1 LKFTNKIPENILR
14 GVIIFITL
22 YCLTIIGII
31 FVKATFTERLRVDD
45 LKKKILLDSNNSVA
59 ALVYDI
65 TLNGVS
71 YQAGIREGDTILFLN
86 GLEFKNDAD
95 YQRILNQTRQNDFVN
110 YTVKRGNEIL
120 NFKVK
125 PYKYF
130 HLVYYIFFALSFGF
144 LVIGFLVGYSKPRE
158 YISQVFFLLGCAS
171 SFGFNTFGGVWNYI
185 GMDSFIW
192 YNLTYGAIFMF
203 PLFFHFFLIYPVNY
217 EFKFRRVLIPLIY
230 IYIISLIIYSH
241 FFIFIKNYIPVI
253 IMPVIQISPLIFL
266 FGGFILFI
274 RSFTKV
280 KDQFLKKSLRI
291 IGFGFL
297 IGGIGFVYYIL
308 VFNIFYKEFSLN
320 PLFRLPTILLL
331 AIPISFGYSIFKYRI
346 LDTEFIVKKG
356 IVFGFVTAILICF
369 YLLFLFTIDLLLSQ
383 FIDENRQ
390 LFTIGLIIVI
400 TFTFDFV
407 NKKVKEFVDKQFYR
421 ERYNYRQALL
431 KFAEELP
438 YIKDKNEIL
447 TKIGKSVNETM
458 GIEKINIW
466 LNEERFP
473 IKHENPDNDKFYHN
487 LGKGFKKIFKENTEP
502 VNFLAPDYSVQNL
515 INSEIHKFSKNEKL
529 ILSVPIFLKDNLIGT
544 INFGEKK
551 SGKAYSDE
559 DIDLLKTLASQ
570 SAVAFENA
578 RLQSEEINKR
588 KIESELKIARQ
599 IQFGLLPKRENIIRG
614 IEVSTYYQPA
624 KDVGGDFYDIIKIS
638 EDEFIITVADVSGK
652 GIPAALY
659 MSKIQAM
666 IQIASKIYKNP
677 KEILIEVNKRVKDF
691 IDNKSFVTVI
701 LALINLK
708 SKIISICRA
717 GHPPAIVFGENGVR
731 LINESGIG
739 VGISKDSIF
748 DDNLTV
754 SEIKLTNNEFFIFYS
769 DGLIE
774 TMDKNNELFGID
786 RLIKNLK
793 THKFN
798 SAVQYK
804 DMINEKI
811 SEFKGEKI
819 QQDDITFVIL
829 KVDNL

>member
-1 LKFTNKIPENILR
+1 LRFLNKIPENILR

-22 YCLTIIGII
+22 YCATIIGII
-31 FVKATFTERLRVDD
+31 FVKATFTERLSIDD
-45 LKKKILLDSNNSVA
+45 LKKKIYVESNNNVGA
-59 ALVYDI
+59 FVFDV
-65 TLNGVS
+65 TENGVS
-71 YQAGIREGDTILFLN
+71 YEAGIREGDSILYLN
-86 GLEFKNDAD
+86 GLEFKSDAE
-95 YQRILNQTRQNDFVN
+95 YQKILNQSKEGEYIN
-110 YTVKRGNEIL
+110 YTVKRNNEIL

-130 HLVYYIFFALSFGF
+130 HLVYYIFFVLSFGF
-144 LVIGFLVGYSKPRE
+144 LMIGFLVGYSKPKE
-158 YISQVFFLLGCAS
+158 YISQVFFLLGCSA

-192 YNLTYGAIFMF
+192 YNLSYGALFMF

-217 EFKFRRVLIPLIY
+217 EFKLRKVLVPLIY
-230 IYIISLIIYSH
+230 IYIALLIIYVYSVTVYK
-241 FFIFIKNYIPVI
+241 INISVYLITI
-253 IMPVIQISPLIFL
+253 IQISPLIFL

-280 KDQFLKKSLRI
+280 KDPFLKKSLRI
-291 IGFGFL
+291 IGVGFL
-297 IGGIGFVYYIL
+297 IGGVGFIYYIL
-308 VFNIFYKEFSLN
+308 VFNVFYKEFSLN

-356 IVFGFVTAILICF
+356 LVFGFVTAILICI
-369 YLLFLFTIDLLLSQ
+369 YLIFLFAVDILLSQ
-383 FIDENRQ
+383 FLVGNRQ
-390 LFTIGLIIVI
+390 LFTIALIILI

-421 ERYNYRQALL
+421 ERYNYRQTLL

-438 YIKDKNEIL
+438 YIKNKNEIL

-466 LNEERFP
+466 LNEDRFP
-473 IKHENPDNDKFYHN
+473 LKNESDDINHHYKN
-487 LGKGFKKIFKENTEP
+487 LSKGFKKIFKDNTEP
-502 VNFLAPDYSVQNL
+502 INFLAPDYSIQYL
-515 INSEIHKFSKNEKL
+515 INNEIQKFSKSEKL
-529 ILSVPIFLKDNLIGT
+529 VLSVPIFLKDNLIGT

-578 RLQSEEINKR
+578 RLQAEEINKR
-588 KIESELKIARQ
+588 KIDSELKIAQQ
-599 IQFGLLPKRENIIRG
+599 IQFGLLPKKENIIKG
-614 IEVSTYYQPA
+614 IDITTYYKPA
-624 KDVGGDFYDIIKIS
+624 KDVGGDFYDIIKVS
-638 EDEFIITVADVSGK
+638 DDKFIITVADVSGK

-666 IQIASKIYKNP
+666 IQIASKIFKNP
-677 KEILIEVNKRVKDF
+677 KEILTEVNKQIKNF

-701 LALINLK
+701 LSLIDIK
-708 SKIISICRA
+708 EKKISICRA
-717 GHPPAIVFGENGVR
+717 GHPPAILFNNGNTR

-739 VGISKDSIF
+739 VGISKDNVF
-748 DDNLTV
+748 DDNLSV
-754 SEIKLTNNEFFIFYS
+754 CDSELKNGDYYIFYS

-774 TMDKNNELFGID
+774 TMNSSNELFGIN
-786 RLIKNLK
+786 RLIEIL
-793 THKFN
+793 N
-798 SAVQYK
+798 SASLNSAKEYSEVIQ
-804 DMINEKI
+804 EKLLD
-811 SEFKGEKI
+811 FRGEKA
-819 QQDDITFVIL
+819 QQDDITYVIL
-829 KVDNL
+829 KINSL